1 MPVIGSDH
9 PVCLSK
15 DPKDKRLRSSV
26 LFQTQGQNIVVDTGP
41 DFRQQMLESGI
52 KKLDAILF
60 THEHKDHVAGFDDIR
75 PFYFNQGPLDVFGVP
90 RVFDS
95 LKKSFDYIFQD
106 LKYPGV
112 PEVKLQ
118 PISKEKKFKAAGVEV
133 TPIEVMH
140 YKLPVLGFRIGDV
153 SYITDANFISE
164 EEKHKLKGSK
174 ILVLNALRRDPH
186 ISHFNLD
193 EAIQLALEIGA
204 EHTYFTHISHLLGF
218 HEEVD
223 SILPKNIHLAFD
235 GLEVEA

>member
-1 MPVIGSDH
+1 
-9 PVCLSK
+9 
-15 DPKDKRLRSSV
+15 
-26 LFQTQGQNIVVDTGP
+26 
-41 DFRQQMLESGI
+41 
-52 KKLDAILF
+52 
-60 THEHKDHVAGFDDIR
+60 
-75 PFYFNQGPLDVFGVP
+75 
-90 RVFDS
+90 
-95 LKKSFDYIFQD
+95 
-106 LKYPGV
+106 
-112 PEVKLQ
+112 
-118 PISKEKKFKAAGVEV
+118 
-133 TPIEVMH
+133 VMH